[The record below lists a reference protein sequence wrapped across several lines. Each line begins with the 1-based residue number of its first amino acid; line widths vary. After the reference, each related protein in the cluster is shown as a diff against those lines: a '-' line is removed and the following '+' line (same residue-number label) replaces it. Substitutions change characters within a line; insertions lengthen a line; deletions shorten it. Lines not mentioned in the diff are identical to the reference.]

1 MNENNPFRKMQTPE
15 TQKKKLFD
23 KTILVTGAGDGIG
36 KQAALS
42 YAAQGAEVILLGR
55 TVKKLEQVYDQIIE
69 EGGREPA
76 IVPLDMSGAT
86 ASHYRDLST
95 TIDSQFKKLDGL
107 LHNAG
112 ALGTLQPLI
121 DISEEEF
128 DQVMMVN
135 VKSQFLMTKAL
146 LPVLKKAPN
155 ASVIFTSS
163 SVGQKGRAYWGTYSI
178 SKFATEGMMQVLAD
192 EYENTPLRFNC
203 INPGGTKTSMRAKA
217 YPAENT
223 DKLKTPLDIM
233 PVYIQLMSEES
244 RDVNGQTLMAQPK

>member
-1 MNENNPFRKMQTPE
+1 MQTPE
-15 TQKKKLFD
+15 TQQKNLSQ

-36 KQAALS
+36 KQAAIS

-55 TVKKLEQVYDQIIE
+55 TVKKLEHVYDQILE
-69 EGGREPA
+69 DGGREPA

-86 ASHYRDLST
+86 ANHYRDLAM

-128 DQVMMVN
+128 DQVMTVN

-146 LPVLKKAPN
+146 LPILKKAPN

-192 EYENTPLRFNC
+192 EYENTNLRFNC
-203 INPGGTKTSMRAKA
+203 INPGGTKTAMRAKA

-223 DKLKTPLDIM
+223 DKLKTPLDII
-233 PVYIQLMSEES
+233 PLYIRLMSNES
-244 RDVNGQTLMAQPK
+244 IDINGQTLVAQPK

>member
-1 MNENNPFRKMQTPE
+1 MQTPE
-15 TQKKKLFD
+15 TQQKNLSQ

-36 KQAALS
+36 KQAAIS

-55 TVKKLEQVYDQIIE
+55 TVKKLEHVYDQILE
-69 EGGREPA
+69 DGGREPA

-86 ASHYRDLST
+86 ANHYRDLAM

-128 DQVMMVN
+128 DQVMTVN

-146 LPVLKKAPN
+146 LPILKKAPN

-192 EYENTPLRFNC
+192 EYENTNLRFNC
-203 INPGGTKTSMRAKA
+203 INPGGTKTGMRAKA

-223 DKLKTPLDIM
+223 DKLKTPLDII
-233 PVYIQLMSEES
+233 PLYIRLMSNES
-244 RDVNGQTLMAQPK
+244 IDINGQTLVAQPK

>member
-1 MNENNPFRKMQTPE
+1 MQTLGTE
-15 TQKKKLFD
+15 QQKLLN

-36 KQAALS
+36 KQAALT
-42 YAAQGAEVILLGR
+42 YAAHGAEVILLGR
-55 TVKKLEQVYDQIIE
+55 TVKKLEQVYDEILKN
-69 EGGREPA
+69 GGPEPA

-86 ASHYRDLST
+86 ANHYRDMAT
-95 TIDSQFKKLDGL
+95 TIDNQFKKLDGL
-107 LHNAG
+107 LHNASL
-112 ALGTLQPLI
+112 LGTLQPLV

-146 LPVLKKAPN
+146 IPVLKKAES

-163 SVGQKGRAYWGTYSI
+163 SVGQKGRAFWGTYSI

-192 EYENTPLRFNC
+192 EYENSNLRFNC
-203 INPGGTKTSMRAKA
+203 INPGATRTAMRTKA
-217 YPAENT
+217 YPAENS

-233 PVYIQLMSEES
+233 PLYIELMSDDS
-244 RDVNGQTLMAQPK
+244 LSTKGQTLMAQPK

>member
-1 MNENNPFRKMQTPE
+1 MQTSGTE
-15 TQKKKLFD
+15 QQKLLN

-36 KQAALS
+36 KQAALT
-42 YAAQGAEVILLGR
+42 YAAHGAEVILLGR
-55 TVKKLEQVYDQIIE
+55 TVKKLEQVYDEILKN
-69 EGGREPA
+69 GGPEPA

-86 ASHYRDLST
+86 ANHYRDMAT
-95 TIDSQFKKLDGL
+95 TIDNQFKKLDGL
-107 LHNAG
+107 LHNASL
-112 ALGTLQPLI
+112 LGTLQPLV

-146 LPVLKKAPN
+146 IPVLKKAEN

-163 SVGQKGRAYWGTYSI
+163 SVGQKGRAFWGTYSI

-192 EYENTPLRFNC
+192 EYENSTLRFNC
-203 INPGGTKTSMRAKA
+203 INPGATRTAMRTKA
-217 YPAENT
+217 YPAENS

-233 PVYIQLMSEES
+233 PLYIELMSDDS
-244 RDVNGQTLMAQPK
+244 LSTKGQTLMAQPK

>member
-1 MNENNPFRKMQTPE
+1 MQTPE
-15 TQKKKLFD
+15 TQQKKLSH

-36 KQAALS
+36 KQAAIS

-55 TVKKLEQVYDQIIE
+55 TVKKLEQVYDHIVAQ
-69 EGGREPA
+69 GGREPA

-86 ASHYRDLST
+86 ANHYRDMAT
-95 TIDSQFKKLDGL
+95 TIDGQFKKLDGL

-112 ALGTLQPLI
+112 ALGTLQPLV

-146 LPVLKKAPN
+146 LPVLKKAPK

-192 EYENTPLRFNC
+192 EYENTHLRFNC
-203 INPGGTKTSMRAKA
+203 INPGGTKTAMRAKA

-223 DKLKTPLDIM
+223 DKLKTPLSIM
-233 PVYIQLMSEES
+233 PLYIALMSDES
-244 RDVNGQTLMAQPK
+244 IQFNGQTLVAQPK

>member
-1 MNENNPFRKMQTPE
+1 MQTTE
-15 TQKKKLFD
+15 NQRQVLSD
-23 KTILVTGAGDGIG
+23 KTILITGAGDGIG

-42 YAAQGAEVILLGR
+42 YAEQGAEIILLGR
-55 TVKKLEQVYDQIIE
+55 TVSKLEQVYDQIIK
-69 EGGREPA
+69 EGGKEPA

-86 ASHYRDLST
+86 ANHYRDLSS
-95 TIDSQFKKLDGL
+95 TIENQFKKLDGL

-112 ALGTLQPLI
+112 ALGTLQPLV

-146 LPVLKKAPN
+146 IPVLKKAIK
-155 ASVIFTSS
+155 ASVVFTSS

-192 EYENTPLRFNC
+192 EYENSNLRFNC
-203 INPGGTKTSMRAKA
+203 INPGGTRTGMRAKA
-217 YPAENT
+217 YPAENSEQ
-223 DKLKTPLDIM
+223 LKTPLDIM
-233 PVYIQLMSEES
+233 PLYIELMSDES
-244 RDVNGQTLMAQPK
+244 VDINGQTLMAQPK

>member
-1 MNENNPFRKMQTPE
+1 MQTP
-15 TQKKKLFD
+15 QNPSHKLSN
-23 KTILVTGAGDGIG
+23 KTILITGAGDGIG
-36 KQAALS
+36 RQAALS

-55 TVKKLEQVYDQIIE
+55 TVKKLEKVYDEIVE
-69 EGGREPA
+69 NGGPEPA

-86 ASHYRDLST
+86 ANHYRDLAT
-95 TIDSQFKKLDGL
+95 TIDNQFKKLDGL

-112 ALGTLQPLI
+112 ALGTLQPLV

-146 LPVLKKAPN
+146 IPVLKKAEN

-192 EYENTPLRFNC
+192 EYENTHMRFNC
-203 INPGGTKTSMRAKA
+203 INPGATRTAMRTKA
-217 YPAENT
+217 YPAENS
-223 DKLKTPLDIM
+223 DNLRTPLDIM
-233 PVYIQLMSEES
+233 PTYIDLMSDDSIE
-244 RDVNGQTLMAQPK
+244 VNGQTLKAQPK

>member
-1 MNENNPFRKMQTPE
+1 MQTTE
-15 TQKKKLFD
+15 NQRQVLSD
-23 KTILVTGAGDGIG
+23 KTILITGAGDGIG

-42 YAAQGAEVILLGR
+42 YAEQGAEIILLGR
-55 TVKKLEQVYDQIIE
+55 TVSKLEQVYDQIIQ
-69 EGGREPA
+69 EGGKEPA

-86 ASHYRDLST
+86 ANHYRDLSS
-95 TIDSQFKKLDGL
+95 TIENQFKKLDGL

-112 ALGTLQPLI
+112 ALGTLQPLV

-146 LPVLKKAPN
+146 IPVLKKATK
-155 ASVIFTSS
+155 ASVVFTSS

-192 EYENTPLRFNC
+192 EYENSNLRFNC
-203 INPGGTKTSMRAKA
+203 INPGGTRTGMRAKA
-217 YPAENT
+217 YPAENSEQ
-223 DKLKTPLDIM
+223 LKTPLDIM
-233 PVYIQLMSEES
+233 PLYIELMSDES
-244 RDVNGQTLMAQPK
+244 VDINGQTLMAQPK